1 MGAVRGESQ
10 VEEVSKLILGV
21 LATLLLLILFS
32 LMLRLGRGVLGLIL
46 IGVIVL
52 LGVYWFKEVKKALK
66 TYRPR
71 IEYPLELVEDGDLLT
86 LTAQVPGPEEEVSI
100 KISGRKLLI
109 RGGRG
114 FKRIVKLPYPVKVLK
129 RSYVNGILHLELI
142 REQQVVN
149 RRREF

>member
-1 MGAVRGESQ
+1 MRGESQ
-10 VEEVSKLILGV
+10 VEETSKLILGI

-46 IGVIVL
+46 IGVIAL

-71 IEYPLELVEDGDLLT
+71 IEYPLELVEDGDLFT

-100 KISGRKLLI
+100 KISGRKL
-109 RGGRG
+109 
-114 FKRIVKLPYPVKVLK
+114 
-129 RSYVNGILHLELI
+129 
-142 REQQVVN
+142 
-149 RRREF
+149 

>member
-129 RSYVNGILHLELI
+129 KSYINGILHLQFI
-142 REQQVVN
+142 KEQQVVN
-149 RRREF
+149 RRR

>member
-1 MGAVRGESQ
+1 VRGEGR
-10 VEEVSKLILGV
+10 VEESSKLLLGIL
-21 LATLLLLILFS
+21 AILLLLLLFS
-32 LMLRLGRGVLGLIL
+32 LTLRIGRGVLGLIL
-46 IGVIVL
+46 IGVIIL
-52 LGVYWFKEVKKALK
+52 LGVYWFKEVEKALK

-71 IEYPLELVEDGDLLT
+71 IKYPLELVEDGDLLT
-86 LTAQVPGPEEEVSI
+86 LTAQVPGPEEQVSV

-114 FKRIVKLPYPVKVLK
+114 FKRVVKLPYPAKILK
-129 RSYVNGILHLELI
+129 RSYVNGILHLKLI

>member
-1 MGAVRGESQ
+1 MRGESQ
-10 VEEVSKLILGV
+10 VEETSKLILGI

-46 IGVIVL
+46 IGVIAL

-114 FKRIVKLPYPVKVLK
+114 FKRIVKLPYPVKILK

>member
-1 MGAVRGESQ
+1 VRGESR
-10 VEEVSKLILGV
+10 VEEASKLILGI

-32 LMLRLGRGVLGLIL
+32 LMLRLGRGILGLIL
-46 IGVIVL
+46 IGVIAL
-52 LGVYWFKEVKKALK
+52 LGIYWFKEVKKALK

-86 LTAQVPGPEEEVSI
+86 LTAQVPGPEEQVSV

-114 FKRIVKLPYPVKVLK
+114 FKRVVKLPYPVKVLK

>member
-1 MGAVRGESQ
+1 VRGESR
-10 VEEVSKLILGV
+10 VEEASKLILGI

-32 LMLRLGRGVLGLIL
+32 LMLRLGRGILGLIL
-46 IGVIVL
+46 IGVIAL
-52 LGVYWFKEVKKALK
+52 LGIYWFKEVKKALK

-100 KISGRKLLI
+100 KISDRKLLI

-114 FKRIVKLPYPVKVLK
+114 FKRIVKLPYPVKILK

>member
-1 MGAVRGESQ
+1 LGTVRGEGR
-10 VEEVSKLILGV
+10 VEESSKLLLGI
-21 LATLLLLILFS
+21 LATLLLLLLFS
-32 LMLRLGRGVLGLIL
+32 LTLRIGRGVLGLIL
-46 IGVIVL
+46 IGVIIL

-71 IEYPLELVEDGDLLT
+71 IKYPLELVEDGDLLT

-114 FKRIVKLPYPVKVLK
+114 FKRVVKLPYPVKILK
-129 RSYVNGILHLELI
+129 RSYINGILHLKLI

>member
-1 MGAVRGESQ
+1 MGTVRGEGR
-10 VEEVSKLILGV
+10 VEESSKLLLGI
-21 LATLLLLILFS
+21 LATLLLLLLFS
-32 LMLRLGRGVLGLIL
+32 LTLRIGRGVLGLIL
-46 IGVIVL
+46 IGVIIL

-71 IEYPLELVEDGDLLT
+71 IKYPLELVEDGDLLT

-114 FKRIVKLPYPVKVLK
+114 FKRVVKLPYPVKILK
-129 RSYVNGILHLELI
+129 RSYINGILHLKLI

>member
-1 MGAVRGESQ
+1 MRGESR
-10 VEEVSKLILGV
+10 VEEASKLILGI

-46 IGVIVL
+46 IGVIAL
-52 LGVYWFKEVKKALK
+52 LGIYWFKEVKKALK

-100 KISGRKLLI
+100 KISDRKLLI

-114 FKRIVKLPYPVKVLK
+114 FKRIVKLPYPVKILK

>member
-1 MGAVRGESQ
+1 MRGESR
-10 VEEVSKLILGV
+10 VEEASKLILGI

-32 LMLRLGRGVLGLIL
+32 LMLRLGRGILGLIL
-46 IGVIVL
+46 IGVIAL
-52 LGVYWFKEVKKALK
+52 LGIYWFKEVKKALK

-100 KISGRKLLI
+100 KISDRKLLI

-114 FKRIVKLPYPVKVLK
+114 FKRIVKLPYPVKILK

>member
-1 MGAVRGESQ
+1 MRGEGR
-10 VEEVSKLILGV
+10 VEESSKLLLGIL
-21 LATLLLLILFS
+21 AILLLLLLFS
-32 LMLRLGRGVLGLIL
+32 LTLRIGRGVLGLIL
-46 IGVIVL
+46 IGVIIL
-52 LGVYWFKEVKKALK
+52 LGVYWFKEVEKALK

-71 IEYPLELVEDGDLLT
+71 IKYPLELVEDGDLLT

-114 FKRIVKLPYPVKVLK
+114 FKRVVKLPYPVKILK

>member
-1 MGAVRGESQ
+1 MRRESR
-10 VEEVSKLILGV
+10 VEEASKLILGI

-32 LMLRLGRGVLGLIL
+32 LMLRLGRGILGLIL
-46 IGVIVL
+46 IGVIAL

-100 KISGRKLLI
+100 KISDRKLLI

-114 FKRIVKLPYPVKVLK
+114 FKRIVKLPYPVKILK

>member
-1 MGAVRGESQ
+1 LGAVRGESQ
-10 VEEVSKLILGV
+10 VEEASKLILGI